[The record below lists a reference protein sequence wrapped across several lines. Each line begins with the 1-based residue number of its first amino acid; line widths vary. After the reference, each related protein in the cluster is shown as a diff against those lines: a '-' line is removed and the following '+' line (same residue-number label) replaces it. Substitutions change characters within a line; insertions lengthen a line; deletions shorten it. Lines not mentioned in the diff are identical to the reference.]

1 MQQYTIDQRWGAY
14 TPEEHATWKT
24 LFERQLGVLE
34 AGACRAFAQ
43 ALRTLPIGPAC
54 IPDLA
59 QLNPLLDAATGW
71 TVVAV
76 PGLVPDEVFFRHLAR
91 REFPAGRFIRA
102 PHQLDYLQEP
112 DIFHDIFGHVPMLMH
127 PAMGDFMQAYGEG
140 GLRAMRLGVL
150 EKLARVY
157 WYTVE
162 FGLVEEDDQLRI
174 YGSGIA
180 SSFAECNYCLHSPV
194 PQRLRFDLHRVLRTD
209 YRIDD
214 FQACYFVLDHFDQL
228 LDLAQIDFAPYYARA
243 AACEVLHPAASL
255 PTDRVCAPPLQHLHR
270 AGTSQGPDTPDPGVS
285 GVLAGT
291 L

>member
-14 TPEEHATWKT
+14 TPEEHATWRT
-24 LFERQLGVLE
+24 LFERQLGVLK

-59 QLNPLLDAATGW
+59 QLNPLLHAATGW

>member
-14 TPEEHATWKT
+14 TPEEHATWRT
-24 LFERQLGVLE
+24 LFERQLGVLK

-59 QLNPLLDAATGW
+59 QLNPLLHAATGW

-194 PQRLRFDLHRVLRTD
+194 PQRLCFDLHRVLRTD